1 MSWFKKC
8 TLVTRGYGFTGSHL
22 CDGHEIPSIDDYY
35 TDRRQNE
42 HLPTKR
48 RFKVMRHNIT
58 MPPYVVVDD
67 ILNLARPAFPIY
79 YLFDPVQTLKTSVHG
94 AINTLG
100 LAKRIKAKM
109 FQASAIN
116 YFKSIN

>member
-1 MSWFKKC
+1 
-8 TLVTRGYGFTGSHL
+8 
-22 CDGHEIPSIDDYY
+22 
-35 TDRRQNE
+35 
-42 HLPTKR
+42 
-48 RFKVMRHNIT
+48 MRHNIT

-79 YLFDPVQTLKTSVHG
+79 HPFDPVQTLKTSVHG

-109 FQASAIN
+109 FQAPAID